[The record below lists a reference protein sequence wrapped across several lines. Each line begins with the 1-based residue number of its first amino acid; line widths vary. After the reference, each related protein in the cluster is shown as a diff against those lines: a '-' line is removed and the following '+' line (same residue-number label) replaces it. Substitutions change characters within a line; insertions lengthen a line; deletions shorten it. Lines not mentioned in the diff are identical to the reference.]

1 VEFFLS
7 LFPGKKKSKR
17 ALLASLKSL
26 QSALGGA
33 NDIAVRTG
41 LKEEIITEKKSRA
54 TALKLQHRAFAAGLI
69 IGHQQAKIEPT
80 IKQAERAYK
89 DCLDTKPFWIQ
100 GEAKKLPSSSGER
113 STTLVAPA
121 SAPAD

>member
-1 VEFFLS
+1 MSRTGGPEHGD
-7 LFPGKKKSKR
+7 PD
-17 ALLASLKSL
+17 ALASSL
-26 QSALGGA
+26 DRAYVFHSWSAQG
-33 NDIAVRTG
+33 
-41 LKEEIITEKKSRA
+41 
-54 TALKLQHRAFAAGLI
+54 ALKPFVIAGGQGCRAWDHAGNRYLDFSSQLVNLN

-80 IKQAERAYK
+80 MKQAERAYK